1 MSDKIALD
9 EHIWSDAAS
18 ALRESAGAAA
28 RNGHEY
34 RMVRP
39 LASVP
44 ERLIG

>member
-18 ALRESAGAAA
+18 ALRESAAA